1 MEAQGAEAEE
11 RAFSNPHF
19 YHVIPSQ
26 RLRVGHRYHPLEGVQ
41 NELPQNVS
49 LWHVDYF
56 EGDRQTLWGTGETS
70 APPLTT

>member
-56 EGDRQTLWGTGETS
+56 ELKVIDRHSGAQGKLQ
-70 APPLTT
+70 PLP